1 MTERVPPAPSSSP
14 ERDNRP
20 IVAVFRA
27 PLFNASETFVRGQA
41 TGLVRYQPL
50 VVGLERIGN
59 IPAELRD
66 RLMLPHSA
74 RERLAAKWLGRWGS
88 FGDRIAAIRPALVH
102 AHFGPDGL
110 LAMPLAR
117 RLGVPLVT
125 TLRGYDVGRPAIAL
139 IRSGRL
145 SWIRYALARDKLMRG
160 GDLFLAVSD
169 ALRRA
174 AIGDGYPADR
184 IFTHYN
190 GVDLAAFPPGGSA
203 EGQTVLHVGRLV
215 EKKGTAVLLR
225 AFAKLAPDFPG
236 AQLVIVGDGPL
247 RVSLEGLAGELGLGR
262 SVRFLG
268 ALPTHQVAEWM
279 RASAIVAVPSC
290 VARDGDAEGL
300 PNVAVEA
307 AASGRP
313 VVGSDHRGIPE
324 AVVDGRSGFLVP
336 EGEAEPLARRLAE
349 LLADAE
355 LRRRM
360 GSAGRALA
368 EERFDAARQM
378 QRLEQLY
385 DGLLAERLPTA
396 TSAIDAR

>member
-1 MTERVPPAPSSSP
+1 M
-14 ERDNRP
+14 
-20 IVAVFRA
+20 AVFRA
-27 PLFNASETFVRGQA
+27 PLFNASETFVRSQA

-50 VVGLERIGN
+50 VVGIERIGN
-59 IPAELRD
+59 IPPELCD
-66 RLMLPHSA
+66 RLMLPHGA
-74 RERLAAKWLGRWGS
+74 RARLAAKWLGRWGS
-88 FGDRIAAIRPALVH
+88 LGDRIAAARPALVH
-102 AHFGPDGL
+102 AHFGPDGV
-110 LAMPLAR
+110 LALPLAR

-125 TLRGYDVGRPAIAL
+125 TLRGYDVGRSAISL

-145 SWIRYALARDKLMRG
+145 SWVRYALARRKLMRQ

-184 IFTHYN
+184 LFTHYN
-190 GVDLAAFPPGGSA
+190 GVDLSAFPPGGPA
-203 EGQTVLHVGRLV
+203 DGETVLHVGRLV

-225 AFAKLAPDFPG
+225 AFAKLASEFPR
-236 AQLVIVGDGPL
+236 AQLVIIGDGPL
-247 RVSLEGLAGELGLGR
+247 RASLERLAGELGLDR

-268 ALPTHQVAEWM
+268 SLPPDQVAEWM
-279 RASAIVAVPSC
+279 RDSALVAVPSC
-290 VARDGDAEGL
+290 VAQDGDAEGL

-313 VVGSDHRGIPE
+313 VIGSDHRGIPE
-324 AVVDGRSGFLVP
+324 AVIDGRTGFLVP
-336 EGEAEPLARRLAE
+336 EGEAEPLANRLAE

-360 GSAGRALA
+360 GAAARTLA
-368 EERFDAARQM
+368 EEKFDAARQI

-385 DGLLAERLPTA
+385 DGLLAGRLPTT